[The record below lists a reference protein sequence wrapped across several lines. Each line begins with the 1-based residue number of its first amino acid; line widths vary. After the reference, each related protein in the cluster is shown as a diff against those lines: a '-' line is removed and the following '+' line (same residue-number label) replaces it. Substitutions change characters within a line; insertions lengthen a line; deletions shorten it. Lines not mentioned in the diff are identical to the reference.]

1 MLLYSD
7 TKVAL
12 LSLRVF
18 FCEDSSLVIMDNSLG
33 NMQLVIAAP

>member
-12 LSLRVF
+12 LSLKVF
-18 FCEDSSLVIMDNSLG
+18 FCEDSSL
-33 NMQLVIAAP
+33 